1 MRLGVQQ
8 AVGAL
13 VTLLIAVVFS
23 TAPDRLSAQSVAQP
37 AARIAVVVES
47 GDDDAMISAL
57 SYAVRR
63 ARRAASRQEVLRMQV
78 IAHGKGLRFLRADQ
92 SPVIRR
98 LMFAAN
104 SFPSITFTACEWTT
118 KSVAKRE
125 GERPTIL
132 PQAAFTPAGPKLVK
146 KLEEEGWMI
155 VRY

>member
-1 MRLGVQQ
+1 MAFLF
-8 AVGAL
+8 AVAAAT
-13 VTLLIAVVFS
+13 V
-23 TAPDRLSAQSVAQP
+23 PDRLSSQTARQS
-37 AARIAVVVES
+37 AAEQSAIRIAVVVES
-47 GDDDAMISAL
+47 DDDGAMISAL
-57 SYAVRR
+57 SYAVSR
-63 ARRAASRQEVLRMQV
+63 ARRAASRQERLMMQV
-78 IAHGKGLRFLRADQ
+78 VAHGKGLRFLRVDN

-125 GERPTIL
+125 GERPSIL

-146 KLEEEGWMI
+146 KLEEDGWMI